1 MAKINKKYKDK
12 LFRIIFRKKKD
23 LLDLYNAIN
32 GTNYKN
38 TKHFSITTLEDVV
51 YMGRKN
57 DLSFIVGN
65 ILDLYEHQ
73 SSFSPNLPLRGLLY
87 FADLYRSYIEPSKKQ
102 LYSEKAFQIPL
113 PQYIVFYNGTQN
125 EPERTE
131 LRLSDLFLKTS
142 DNMSPALECTAIML
156 NINLG
161 HNRELM
167 EKCHLLGEYAY
178 FVALVR
184 EYLNTNTDETEAVSR
199 AVDECIKNGVLS
211 EILRKNKAEV
221 IDVILTEWDEEE
233 FREFL
238 KEEAKESGFQEGREA
253 GLTVGRKEGLTVGRE
268 EGLTIGREEGIREGI
283 RALIIT
289 CQSLHVSKEET
300 LHRITECFS
309 MNEETAKA
317 YIDEFWKI

>member
-1 MAKINKKYKDK
+1 MSTKVLSARIC
-12 LFRIIFRKKKD
+12 LF
-23 LLDLYNAIN
+23 
-32 GTNYKN
+32 
-38 TKHFSITTLEDVV
+38 VV
-51 YMGRKN
+51 Y
-57 DLSFIVGN
+57 FISQIYTAVT
-65 ILDLYEHQ
+65 L
-73 SSFSPNLPLRGLLY
+73 NLL
-87 FADLYRSYIEPSKKQ
+87 KQ

-268 EGLTIGREEGIREGI
+268 EGLTIGREEGIR
-283 RALIIT
+283 ALIIT